1 MFESFR
7 VIYEKYCV
15 NKWETYEVKSV
26 TMHPAARRGA
36 QWHLQIR
43 QTVCLSLYR
52 KGMKWITGPNNS
64 PWSWP
69 LRQNEGGVAM
79 SSDAGPWVERTRPS
93 SFFFWSRF
101 VEQCEKYRQL
111 LNTKN
116 TGATHS
122 LGIKNGHPSLV
133 HTISLAVKCLDSNL
147 LHFWRPKGWNTQ
159 EIASKIRRATSLLN
173 IASTCPSE

>member
-1 MFESFR
+1 MLESFR
-7 VIYEKYCV
+7 VTYEKYCM
-15 NKWETYEVKSV
+15 NKWKTYEVKTV
-26 TMHPAARRGA
+26 TIHPAARRGA

-69 LRQNEGGVAM
+69 LSRNEGGVAM

-93 SFFFWSRF
+93 SYFFLIN
-101 VEQCEKYRQL
+101 VKNTGQL
-111 LNTKN
+111 LSTRNI
-116 TGATHS
+116 GATHS

-147 LHFWRPKGWNTQ
+147 LRFWRPKGWNTQ